1 MSRKGAVFGTLR
13 NLDFIPGVMGAID
26 GTENF
31 EVDLSFK
38 SCIRE
43 EV

>member
-1 MSRKGAVFGTLR
+1 MSRRGAVLGT
-13 NLDFIPGVMGAID
+13 ID

-31 EVDLSFK
+31 EVDLYFK